1 MREVRVDKA
10 GPELQPVVLVPDAF
24 GCPFSH
30 ITAGLANGPGCP
42 EGTSGESTRLRAD
55 GLSLKM
61 SPVRLAKNSSRD
73 YRAGLWCLLLVLQ
86 FAPEVGAQV
95 TNYVATNGSDL
106 NPGTLAAP
114 WRTIQR
120 AANTATPGTT
130 VLVQAGTY
138 NEKIT
143 VNVSGSAVGGFITFL
158 ANGAVTVSGAGVA
171 GSNLFYLADRQYIRL
186 QGFELRDNLA
196 VNNGSGVR
204 IEGSGDH
211 LEIRQ
216 CRIHEIRG
224 ASATGITVYGTSTTP
239 ITNLVLDGNEIYDCE
254 PAQSETLVL
263 NGNVSG
269 FQVTSNYVLD
279 VNNIGLDFIGGEAMC
294 PDPAQDAARN
304 GVCRWNRVARARANY
319 GGGYGAGIYVD
330 GGRDIVLENNTVT
343 ESDLGIEV
351 GAEHAGI
358 VATNIIVRNN
368 LLYRN
373 DKPGLI
379 FGGFAA
385 NVGRVRACQFLN
397 NTLWNNDTLRT
408 GDGELVIQYAET
420 NVLRN
425 NLIWANSQNRVL
437 TSGAGNLGNTLDYNL
452 WFSDGPT
459 NTASFVWRSTLHS
472 GFASYRTATQ
482 QDANSLCAAP
492 LLANP
497 PAADFHLAT
506 NSPARDGGDPAFTP
520 VAGET
525 DFDGQ
530 PRRFGGR
537 VDIGADEVPV
547 PPSLLPPQRQ
557 GNGQFLIRV
566 LGEAGLNYELQASTN
581 LTSWTSLGTNTAG
594 TSTVDFT
601 DTTGALSRRHYRAIA
616 R

>member
-1 MREVRVDKA
+1 MR
-10 GPELQPVVLVPDAF
+10 L
-24 GCPFSH
+24 
-30 ITAGLANGPGCP
+30 T
-42 EGTSGESTRLRAD
+42 
-55 GLSLKM
+55 
-61 SPVRLAKNSSRD
+61 KNFPRGW
-73 YRAGLWCLLLVLQ
+73 AGLWGLLLALQ
-86 FAPEVGAQV
+86 FAPEAGAQI
-95 TNYVATNGSDL
+95 TNYVATTGSDL

-114 WRTIQR
+114 WRTIQK
-120 AANTATPGTT
+120 AASTATPGTT
-130 VLVQAGTY
+130 VLVQPGTY
-138 NEKIT
+138 NEKVT
-143 VNVSGSAVGGFITFL
+143 VNVSGSAGGGFITFL
-158 ANGAVTVSGAGVA
+158 ASSNVIVSGAGVT
-171 GSNLFYLADRQYIRL
+171 GSNLFYLKDRQYVRL

-196 VNNGSGVR
+196 VANGSGVR

-224 ASATGITVYGTSTTP
+224 TDAMGVTVYGTSATP
-239 ITNLVLDGNEIYDCE
+239 ITNLVIDGNEIYDCE

-269 FQVTSNYVLD
+269 FLVTSNYVHD

-304 GVCRWNRVARARANY
+304 GVCRWNRVARSRANY

-343 ESDLGIEV
+343 ESDLGLEV

-385 NVGRVRACQFLN
+385 NVGRVRFCQFLN

-425 NLIWANSQNRVL
+425 NLVWANSQNRAL
-437 TSGAGNLGNTLDYNL
+437 TAGAGSVGNTLNYNL
-452 WFSDGPT
+452 WFSDGTT
-459 NTASFVWRSTLHS
+459 NLTLFVFGGTLYS
-472 GFASYRTATQ
+472 GFASYRAATQ
-482 QDANSLCAAP
+482 QDANSLFAAP
-492 LLANP
+492 LLTNP
-497 PAADFHLAT
+497 AGADFHLAT
-506 NSPARDGGDPAFTP
+506 SSPARDAGDPAFTP
-520 VAGET
+520 ATGET

-547 PPSLLPPQRQ
+547 PPTLQPPQRQ

-581 LTSWTSLGTNTAG
+581 LTSWTSLGINMAV
-594 TSTVDFT
+594 TSTLDFT
-601 DTTGALSRRHYRAIA
+601 DAPGTLAGRHYRAIV
-616 R
+616 RP